1 MLIKIK
7 RETVKELKRLKFHPR
22 ETYDDVIK
30 VLSEAWREQHI
41 HGWGSIPPYG
51 CLRTTAPDYEVNIEM
66 DRRTYATSVSSNI
79 LCEKYAPLIGSA
91 TAQR

>member
-30 VLSEAWREQHI
+30 VLSEVWREQHI
-41 HGWGSIPPYG
+41 HGWGSSRLMDACG
-51 CLRTTAPDYEVNIEM
+51 QLRQIM
-66 DRRTYATSVSSNI
+66 R
-79 LCEKYAPLIGSA
+79 
-91 TAQR
+91 